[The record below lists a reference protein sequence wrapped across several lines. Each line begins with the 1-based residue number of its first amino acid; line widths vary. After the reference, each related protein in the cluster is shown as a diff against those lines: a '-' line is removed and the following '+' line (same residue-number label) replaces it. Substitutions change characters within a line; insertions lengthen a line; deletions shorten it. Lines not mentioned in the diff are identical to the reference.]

1 MGFEKVCSV
10 RVQRT
15 LKMKG
20 DFNRFDRK
28 KNQEQSKW
36 NEIGIGLIF

>member
-1 MGFEKVCSV
+1 MGFEKVCWV
-10 RVQRT
+10 KVQRK

-20 DFNRFDRK
+20 DFNWFDRK
-28 KNQEQSKW
+28 KYQEQSKW